1 VVSGISLSERPLIG
15 TLLENEEYITIYHEY
30 MQEIA
35 DEYFNSGTFE
45 KSIEKIDEMISE
57 YVKNDATAFYTADEY
72 AKAVETLKIFGKL
85 RAESIQGQLDGTV
98 PATSESQ
105 ELEPENLID
114 ASSLNISDMGS
125 QDKGAK

>member
-1 VVSGISLSERPLIG
+1 
-15 TLLENEEYITIYHEY
+15 